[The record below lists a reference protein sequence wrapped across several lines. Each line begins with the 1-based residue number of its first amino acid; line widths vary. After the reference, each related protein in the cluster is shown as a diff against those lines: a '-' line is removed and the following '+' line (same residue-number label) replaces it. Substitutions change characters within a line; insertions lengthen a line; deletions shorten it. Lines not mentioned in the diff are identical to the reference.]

1 MRSTAV
7 RRGLARAR
15 IGVYALVAVAIVY
28 FAWRYDTLKLP
39 SEGCSPIRSIAPGAR
54 IFVDLHPG
62 ELHLGDRMIFRAADG
77 ELLLGV
83 IAEPPASAP
92 PEYLARVAA
101 GELWIV
107 ADDPTCPARDSRAL
121 GPIPAERIA
130 GRVFLSL

>member
-1 MRSTAV
+1 MKSTAF
-7 RRGLARAR
+7 RRVLARAR
-15 IGVYALVAVAIVY
+15 LGVYAFVALAVVY
-28 FAWRYDTLKLP
+28 FARRYKTLTLP

-62 ELHLGDRMIFRAADG
+62 ELHVGDRMIFRAADG

-83 IAEPPASAP
+83 IAEPPESAP
-92 PEYLARVAA
+92 PEYAARVAA

-107 ADDPTCPARDSRAL
+107 ADDPACPAKDSRAL
-121 GPIPAERIA
+121 GPIPPAQIA